1 MWYILALLIGAGL
14 VALVWFLNQKGMAPK
29 WYEILIFVIGLAL
42 LCFAI
47 QNIVG
52 TKAEF
57 EDKAATVFFWAFVPA
72 SVILMIVAGV
82 LPFLRIRG
90 ASNK

>member
-1 MWYILALLIGAGL
+1 MWYILAVLIGAGL
-14 VALVWFLNQKGMAPK
+14 VGLALFLNKKGIGLK
-29 WYEILIFVIGLAL
+29 WYEMLIFVVGLAL
-42 LCFAI
+42 LLFAI

-57 EDKAATVFFWAFVPA
+57 EDHAATVFFWAFVPA

-82 LPFLRIRG
+82 LPWLRLR
-90 ASNK
+90 SSSDK